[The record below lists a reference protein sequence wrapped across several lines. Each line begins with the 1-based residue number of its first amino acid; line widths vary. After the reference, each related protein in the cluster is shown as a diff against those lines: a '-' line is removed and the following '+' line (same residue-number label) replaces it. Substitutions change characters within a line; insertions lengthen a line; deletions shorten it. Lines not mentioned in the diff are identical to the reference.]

1 MNTARLI
8 LVVAFTRTDDGEL
21 VPAYDPMQFNTE
33 EHAIGM
39 ARSLAASCTRVLAW
53 SRDGAT

>member
-1 MNTARLI
+1 MDTARHI

-33 EHAIGM
+33 E
-39 ARSLAASCTRVLAW
+39 
-53 SRDGAT
+53 DATLWPVT